1 MNLMQREQEQ
11 KKQSKRELMQESEI
25 DRLQEQIRMLTAQLK
40 EEESNYVAIR
50 KKVLDTETRIIIL
63 QKKLSMSKILIFVSA
78 ALLAIS
84 VLTVILLLV

>member
-11 KKQSKRELMQESEI
+11 KKQSKREQMQEKEI
-25 DRLQEQIRMLTAQLK
+25 CLLQEKIQMLKEQLK
-40 EEESNYVAIR
+40 EEECNYVAIL
-50 KKVLDTETRIIIL
+50 KKASDTETRIIIL
-63 QKKLSMSKILIFVSA
+63 QKKISMSKILIFVSA